1 MLTFRRAL
9 LGATIFIIT
18 IYIIKFSH
26 KPIYAAS
33 VDKSQHPLTDAP
45 SSDGHVFVSEKSSQH
60 PLIDL
65 SHSSLREKLSYQ
77 YPYELEIRFPAY
89 IWQTWKFTPAS
100 GEFKESYRPAEASW
114 TELHPSFIHE
124 LITDQVAVHLIRH
137 LYASIPEILDAYVS
151 LPLPVLKADFFRY
164 LILFA
169 RGGIYADIDTHV
181 LKSAIDWL
189 PETVPREAIGLIIGI
204 GSDAGGGDWDTKHS
218 RRLLFCQWTIQS
230 KPGHP
235 VLREIIAR
243 ITENT
248 LEKARN
254 GSLSKFDVQEIPE
267 FTGSVIW
274 TDVIFSFFNDER
286 YFNMTTSTGNI
297 TWKDFTGI
305 KSAKK
310 LGDVAV
316 LPITSFSPGINQVGI
331 DGYDDSLAFVRHEFA
346 ATWKPEQIQPKDA
359 MKQGDNL

>member
-9 LGATIFIIT
+9 IPLST
-18 IYIIKFSH
+18 FS
-26 KPIYAAS
+26 I
-33 VDKSQHPLTDAP
+33 DKSHTP
-45 SSDGHVFVSEKSSQH
+45 SAETPSTDGHVFVSEKSSQK
-60 PLIDL
+60 PLADL
-65 SHSSLREKLSYQ
+65 SHASLREKLTYQ
-77 YPYELEIRFPAY
+77 YPYDLEIRFPAY

-124 LITDQVAVHLIRH
+124 VITDQVALHLLRH
-137 LYASIPEILDAYVS
+137 LYASIPEILDAYTS
-151 LPLPVLKADFFRY
+151 LPLAILKADFFRY

-181 LKSAIDWL
+181 VKSAIEWL
-189 PETVPREAIGLIIGI
+189 PESVPREAIGLIIGV
-204 GSDAGGGDWDTKHS
+204 GSDPDREDWISKYFN
-218 RRLLFCQWTIQS
+218 RFLFCQWTIQS

-235 VLREIIAR
+235 VLREVIAR

-248 LEKARN
+248 LERVKN
-254 GSLSKFDVQEIPE
+254 GSLSNLNIQNIHE

-274 TDVIFSFFNDER
+274 TDVIFNFFNDER

-297 TWKDFTGI
+297 KWKDFTGM

-310 LGDVAV
+310 VGDVAV
-316 LPITSFSPGINQVGI
+316 LPITSFSPSVSQMGA
-331 DGYDDSLAFVRHEFA
+331 DGFNDPLAFVRHEFS
-346 ATWKPEQIQPKDA
+346 ATWRPEQAQSNDVRILE
-359 MKQGDNL
+359 DNQQQKGHL

>member
-9 LGATIFIIT
+9 IVATIFIIT
-18 IYIIKFSH
+18 VYFITHSY
-26 KPIYAAS
+26 KPLSTFS
-33 VDKSQHPLTDAP
+33 VDKSHTP
-45 SSDGHVFVSEKSSQH
+45 SKNTPSTDGHVFVTEKSSQR
-60 PLIDL
+60 PLTDL
-65 SHSSLREKLSYQ
+65 SHASLREKLTYQ
-77 YPYELEIRFPAY
+77 YPYDLEIRFPAY
-89 IWQTWKFTPAS
+89 IWQTWKYTPAS

-124 LITDQVAVHLIRH
+124 VITDQVALHLLRH
-137 LYASIPEILDAYVS
+137 LYASIPEILDAYNS
-151 LPLPVLKADFFRY
+151 LPLAVLKADFFRY

-181 LKSAIDWL
+181 VKSAIEWL
-189 PETVPREAIGLIIGI
+189 PESVPREAIGLIIGV
-204 GSDAGGGDWDTKHS
+204 GSDPDREDWISKSFH
-218 RRLLFCQWTIQS
+218 RLLFCQWTIQS

-235 VLREIIAR
+235 VLREVIAR

-248 LEKARN
+248 LERVKN
-254 GSLSKFDVQEIPE
+254 GSLSNFDTQNIHE

-297 TWKDFTGI
+297 TWKDFTGM

-310 LGDVAV
+310 VGDVAV
-316 LPITSFSPGINQVGI
+316 LPITSFSPGISQMDT
-331 DGYDDSLAFVRHEFA
+331 DGFNDPLAFVRHEFA
-346 ATWKPEQIQPKDA
+346 ATWKPEQAQLKDA
-359 MKQGDNL
+359 SKI